1 MNLFRVILFLFSI
14 LQVNFLLAKAPVFTE
29 KDYYNHPPRIIRT
42 CCALGADLK
51 VSIIPVYKYTMLS
64 SPELLGPHV
73 YLGNKEEKN
82 GIIYSRRAGFLDFGH
97 LRDLVDWTAYLYN
110 LVKKSQQTGE
120 ISINLGFEGGEK
132 SLVIKVPKT
141 EKEDDVISLAG
152 RIAYDLSIWHEIS
165 SWFGA
170 SAVPLVPE
178 RFSSF
183 SVEDA
188 YSNLLGMKIAT
199 EAIKSELPYEQAVTQ
214 IIKQTLLDLE
224 AVSSVEESYKAM
236 EAVRDVWWTRKKH
249 LPSNKVTLQRQ
260 LGVYPTAEPWIISG
274 WESNNKEPYVVNAPE
289 TTLDGIP
296 LSEFYTLTF
305 NKNRKVPVRKIFP
318 GRGNKTLTQNDFRE
332 IIAYIA
338 VCMEKKNTNFRL

>member
-82 GIIYSRRAGFLDFGH
+82 GIIYSRRAGFIDFGH

-120 ISINLGFEGGEK
+120 ISIHLGFEGGEK

-141 EKEDDVISLAG
+141 EKEEDVISLAG

-214 IIKQTLLDLE
+214 IIEQTLLDLE

-236 EAVRDVWWTRKKH
+236 EAVRDVWWTRKKN

-274 WESNNKEPYVVNAPE
+274 WESNNKDPYVVNVPE

-318 GRGNKTLTQNDFRE
+318 GRGNKTLTQNDFPE